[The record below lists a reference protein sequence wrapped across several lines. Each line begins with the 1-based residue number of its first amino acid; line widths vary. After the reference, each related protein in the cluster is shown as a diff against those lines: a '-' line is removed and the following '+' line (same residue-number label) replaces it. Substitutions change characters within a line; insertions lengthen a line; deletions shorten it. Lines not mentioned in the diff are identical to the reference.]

1 LQDTTED
8 GACRRV
14 AKCAALRADTL
25 WQEEKQAAGA
35 DGAASTHLM
44 DLPLATVSACKQ
56 QTGAITPS
64 SKNKEELWLRAE
76 QANEHPMPLTQ
87 KNVAAKLLLDERIP
101 AQGHARGL
109 TRSRLL

>member
-1 LQDTTED
+1 M
-8 GACRRV
+8 

-87 KNVAAKLLLDERIP
+87 NVAAKLLLDERIP